1 MDQCETSTLKSVQE
15 VLKPYKTV
23 YTADKKPLK
32 SKIVDTPIG
41 PLIVVANEKSVL
53 LVENVDSQHLNRELE
68 SLTQVYSK
76 SIIEDDKDSKPLTSI
91 ESELKAYF
99 SGELMEFQT
108 SIDIDSLGT
117 EFQRAVWMEINKIPY
132 GKTST
137 YSELAKRI
145 GKPSSYRAVANACG
159 RNPITVVIPCH
170 RVLASGGGMGGYTG
184 GVDKKVRLLDLERKF
199 KQRLL
204 SF

>member
-1 MDQCETSTLKSVQE
+1 MDQSKNDKFKSIQE

-23 YTADKKPLK
+23 YAADDKLLK
-32 SKIVDTPIG
+32 SKIIDTPMG

-53 LVENVDSQHLNRELE
+53 LVENIASRHLNQELK
-68 SLTQVYSK
+68 SLTEIYSK
-76 SIIEDDKDSKPLTSI
+76 SIVEDEGKSKPLTSI
-91 ESELKAYF
+91 ESELNAYF
-99 SGELMEFQT
+99 NGKLKEFQT
-108 SIDIDSLGT
+108 PIDIDSLGT
-117 EFQRAVWMEINKIPY
+117 EFQRSVWMEINKIPY

-170 RVLASGGGMGGYTG
+170 RVLASGGMGGYTG
-184 GVDKKVRLLDLERKF
+184 GLEKKIQLLDLEK
-199 KQRLL
+199 KN
-204 SF
+204 S